1 MGTLTTG
8 SLLTDQF
15 IKALSNTLMHSLWQ
29 GVLLAVAGG
38 FIIIFTKKLSAALRY
53 NLLLGAMVLFTCG
66 VIFTFLW
73 QLQPVQTGHLIY
85 KDGNAAINSPAIM
98 QAPQVAANYIDKQNV
113 ADTVIGYLNAH
124 CNTIVLIWFLIIC
137 AKSIKL
143 AVGIHEI
150 YHLKHTKTYAVSKY
164 WETRLAYLSY
174 QLKIKQAISLVE
186 SGIAK
191 VPMVIGHLKP
201 LILIPIGFINALSAD
216 EVEAI
221 LVHELAHIGR
231 RDYLVNLLQ
240 SFLEIIFFFNPAVLW
255 ISQLIKA
262 ERENCCDDIAL
273 KQAGSK
279 SGYIQALLSCQ
290 EYQLAAPGLSMAL
303 ARDKSKLLNRVKRM
317 VNNHNQSLNIMEKT
331 LLTICMVTGG
341 LLTVAFSTKDTIRK
355 PAAKIRQVQQQ
366 PISVN
371 PQVVAKVKVN
381 TKVNLGKIDTT
392 LNTHGKIYNPS
403 DFEDGTTMRT
413 IISKNGKPQKAYLF
427 KRSGVLYQLDMD
439 HNNKVE
445 TLYVNAIQRPV
456 SQYQTKINELLKEYK
471 EVAAVAPVP
480 PVPPV
485 GLQGVKAPV
494 TPAPNAIAMVAP
506 PAAPLPPAGLQGV
519 KVPVPATP
527 IVAPPARPMPPAG
540 LQGVKAPVPAM
551 PAPNAIAMVPPSAA
565 LTAPVSPAP
574 KIAAMVTPAAPVPP
588 APLTRVNGLPSVAP
602 MAPIPP
608 IKPDGRF
615 KEAADRLIERGIIK
629 DKNDFDMSL
638 SNKSLK
644 VDGALQP
651 EDIHQEILKIF
662 AKKPGDKVNW
672 HYSKHESSESTSE
685 TTKK

>member
-15 IKALSNTLMHSLWQ
+15 IKALGNTLMHSLWQ

-38 FIIIFTKKLSAALRY
+38 LIIIFTKKLSAALRY
-53 NLLLGAMVLFTCG
+53 NLLIAAMLLFTCG
-66 VIFTFLW
+66 TLITFFM
-73 QLQPVQTGHLIY
+73 QMQPIQTGHLIY
-85 KDGNAAINSPAIM
+85 KGGNTAASSPVTI
-98 QAPQVAANYIDKQNV
+98 QASPVAATYIDKQST
-113 ADTVIGYLNAH
+113 ADTIIGYLNAH

-150 YHLKHTKTYAVSKY
+150 YHLKHTKTYAVSRH
-164 WETRLAYLSY
+164 WESRLTYLSH
-174 QLKIKQAISLVE
+174 QLNIKQAIRLAE

-201 LILIPIGFINALSAD
+201 LILIPVGFINALSAD

-355 PAAKIRQVQQQ
+355 PAAKTSQVQQQ

-371 PQVVAKVKVN
+371 PQVVTQVKVN

-392 LNTHGKIYNPS
+392 LNNRGKIYDPA
-403 DFEDGTTMRT
+403 DFDNGTTMRT
-413 IISKNGKPQKAYLF
+413 IISKNGKTQKAYLF

-445 TLYVNAIQRPV
+445 TLYVNAVQAPV
-456 SQYQTKINELLKEYK
+456 SQYQAKINELLKEYK
-471 EVAAVAPVP
+471 EVAAVAPAA

-485 GLQGVKAPV
+485 GLQGVKAPA
-494 TPAPNAIAMVAP
+494 TPTPNAIAMVAP
-506 PAAPLPPAGLQGV
+506 PASPLPPAGLQGV
-519 KVPVPATP
+519 KAPVPATP

-540 LQGVKAPVPAM
+540 LQGVKAPVPAT

-574 KIAAMVTPAAPVPP
+574 KIAAMVTPAAPVPL
-588 APLTRVNGLPSVAP
+588 AGVNGLSLVAP
-602 MAPIPP
+602 MPPIPP

-629 DKNDFDMSL
+629 DKDDFDMSL

-662 AKKPGDKVNW
+662 VKNPGDKVNW

>member
-1 MGTLTTG
+1 MGTLT
-8 SLLTDQF
+8 SDILTDQL
-15 IKALSNTLMHSLWQ
+15 IKALGNTLIHSLWQ

-53 NLLLGAMVLFTCG
+53 NLLITVMLLFTCG
-66 VIFTFLW
+66 ILITFF
-73 QLQPVQTGHLIY
+73 LQMRPTQTGHLIY
-85 KDGNAAINSPAIM
+85 KGGNAAVSSPITLQTQPVTATIYVNKQSITDALIN
-98 QAPQVAANYIDKQNV
+98 
-113 ADTVIGYLNAH
+113 YLNAH

-143 AVGIHEI
+143 AVGIHEV

-164 WETRLAYLSY
+164 WESRLAHLSH
-174 QLKIKQAISLVE
+174 QLNIKQAIRLVE
-186 SGIAK
+186 SGLAK

-201 LILIPIGFINALSAD
+201 LILIPVGFINALSAD

-341 LLTVAFSTKDTIRK
+341 LLTVAFSAKDTIRK
-355 PAAKIRQVQQQ
+355 PAAKTSQVQQQ

-371 PQVVAKVKVN
+371 PHVVAKVKVN

-392 LNTHGKIYNPS
+392 LNTHGKIYDPA
-403 DFEDGTTMRT
+403 DFDNGTTMRT
-413 IISKNGKPQKAYLF
+413 IISKNGKTQKAYLF
-427 KRSGVLYQLDMD
+427 KRNGVLYQLNMD
-439 HNNKVE
+439 HNKVE
-445 TLYVNAIQRPV
+445 TLYVNAVQAPV

-471 EVAAVAPVP
+471 EVAAIAPIPPVAPAAPLSPVTPIPPVASVAPISPIAPPAPMASVAPIAPVP
-480 PVPPV
+480 PI
-485 GLQGVKAPV
+485 APM
-494 TPAPNAIAMVAP
+494 TGMA
-506 PAAPLPPAGLQGV
+506 
-519 KVPVPATP
+519 
-527 IVAPPARPMPPAG
+527 PMPP
-540 LQGVKAPVPAM
+540 
-551 PAPNAIAMVPPSAA
+551 
-565 LTAPVSPAP
+565 
-574 KIAAMVTPAAPVPP
+574 
-588 APLTRVNGLPSVAP
+588 
-602 MAPIPP
+602 IPP
-608 IKPDGRF
+608 VKPDGRF

-629 DKNDFDMSL
+629 DKDDFDMSL

-651 EDIHQEILKIF
+651 EDVHQEILKIF
-662 AKKPGDKVNW
+662 VKKPGDKVSW
-672 HYSKHESSESTSE
+672 HYSRHESSESSDE
-685 TTKK
+685 TTRK

>member
-8 SLLTDQF
+8 ILTDQL
-15 IKALSNTLMHSLWQ
+15 IKALGNTLMHSLWQ
-29 GVLLAVAGG
+29 GVLLAAAGG

-53 NLLLGAMVLFTCG
+53 NLLLGVMILFTCG
-66 VIFTFLW
+66 ILITFLW
-73 QLQPVQTGHLIY
+73 QLQPTQTGHLIY
-85 KDGNAAINSPAIM
+85 KGGNATVSSPITM
-98 QAPQVAANYIDKQNV
+98 QAPPFAATYIDKQSF
-113 ADTVIGYLNAH
+113 ADTIIGYLNAH

-143 AVGIHEI
+143 AVGIHEV
-150 YHLKHTKTYAVSKY
+150 YHLKHTKTYVVSKY
-164 WETRLAYLSY
+164 WESRLADLSH
-174 QLKIKQAISLVE
+174 QLNIKQAIRLVE

-201 LILIPIGFINALSAD
+201 LILIPVGFINALSAD

-341 LLTVAFSTKDTIRK
+341 LLTVAFSAKDTIRK
-355 PAAKIRQVQQQ
+355 PAAKTSQVQQQ

-371 PQVVAKVKVN
+371 PHVVAKVKVN

-392 LNTHGKIYNPS
+392 LNNRGKIYDPA
-403 DFEDGTTMRT
+403 DFDNGTTMRT
-413 IISKNGKPQKAYLF
+413 IISKNGKIQKAYLF
-427 KRSGVLYQLDMD
+427 KRDGVLYQLNMD
-439 HNNKVE
+439 HNKVE
-445 TLYVNAIQRPV
+445 TLYVNAVQAPV

-471 EVAAVAPVP
+471 EVAAIAPIPPVAPAAPSSPVMPIPPVASVAPISPIAPPAPMASVAPIAPVP
-480 PVPPV
+480 PI
-485 GLQGVKAPV
+485 AP
-494 TPAPNAIAMVAP
+494 M
-506 PAAPLPPAGLQGV
+506 
-519 KVPVPATP
+519 
-527 IVAPPARPMPPAG
+527 
-540 LQGVKAPVPAM
+540 
-551 PAPNAIAMVPPSAA
+551 
-565 LTAPVSPAP
+565 TA
-574 KIAAMVTPAAPVPP
+574 
-588 APLTRVNGLPSVAP
+588 

-608 IKPDGRF
+608 IPPVKPDGRF

-629 DKNDFDMSL
+629 DKDDFDMSL
-638 SNKSLK
+638 NNKSLK

-651 EDIHQEILKIF
+651 EDVHQEILKIF
-662 AKKPGDKVNW
+662 VKKPGDKVSW
-672 HYSKHESSESTSE
+672 HYSKHESSESSDE
-685 TTKK
+685 TTRK

>member
-1 MGTLTTG
+1 MGTLTG
-8 SLLTDQF
+8 DILTDQL
-15 IKALSNTLMHSLWQ
+15 IKALGNTLMHSLWQ

-66 VIFTFLW
+66 VIVTFLW
-73 QLQPVQTGHLIY
+73 QLQPVQAGRLIY
-85 KDGNAAINSPAIM
+85 KDGNAAVNSPVTI
-98 QAPQVAANYIDKQNV
+98 QAPPVAATYVDKQNV

-143 AVGIHEI
+143 AVGIHEV

-164 WETRLAYLSY
+164 WESRLTYLSD
-174 QLKIKQAISLVE
+174 QLNIKQAIRLVE

-201 LILIPIGFINALSAD
+201 LILIPVGFINTLSAD

-279 SGYIQALLSCQ
+279 SSYIQALLSCQ

-331 LLTICMVTGG
+331 LLAICMVTGG

-355 PAAKIRQVQQQ
+355 PAAKTSLVQQQ
-366 PISVN
+366 PIGVN
-371 PQVVAKVKVN
+371 PHVVANVKVN
-381 TKVNLGKIDTT
+381 TKLNLGKIDTT
-392 LNTHGKIYNPS
+392 LNNRGKIYDPA
-403 DFEDGTTMRT
+403 DFDNGTTMRT
-413 IISKNGKPQKAYLF
+413 IISKNGKTQKAYLF

-445 TLYVNAIQRPV
+445 TLYVNAVQAPV
-456 SQYQTKINELLKEYK
+456 SQYQAKINELLKEYK

-485 GLQGVKAPV
+485 GLQGVKAPA
-494 TPAPNAIAMVAP
+494 TPAPNAIAMVVP
-506 PAAPLPPAGLQGV
+506 PAPPLPPAGLQGV
-519 KVPVPATP
+519 KAPIPATP
-527 IVAPPARPMPPAG
+527 IIAPPARPMPPAG
-540 LQGVKAPVPAM
+540 LQGVKAPVPAT

-565 LTAPVSPAP
+565 LTAPVSPTP
-574 KIAAMVTPAAPVPP
+574 KITAMVTPVAPAAP
-588 APLTRVNGLPSVAP
+588 APLAKVNGLPLV
-602 MAPIPP
+602 APIPP
-608 IKPDGRF
+608 VKPDERF
-615 KEAADRLIERGIIK
+615 KEAADRLIDRGIIK

-651 EDIHQEILKIF
+651 EDVHQEILKIF
-662 AKKPGDKVNW
+662 VKKPGDKVSW